1 MNLLLW
7 MLHVTEQHY
16 PVIGA
21 LRVGGEHAADAGIT
35 LGIEALNRFECYLV
49 NTMADACDRER
60 RERVAARSHLRER
73 PRHAQQRPGGVEG
86 DVHGSQER
94 RP

>member
-21 LRVGGEHAADAGIT
+21 LRVGAEHANGWLTIESFSRLDPDFAGAIHIWRAFDAREAIYTDGLKFIRESWAAD
-35 LGIEALNRFECYLV
+35 
-49 NTMADACDRER
+49 
-60 RERVAARSHLRER
+60 
-73 PRHAQQRPGGVEG
+73 Q
-86 DVHGSQER
+86 
-94 RP
+94 